1 MKKQKLTNSK
11 ALIFLVILF
20 FSIFCQCYIASA
32 QASVA
37 VRIEPSTVSA
47 RLGESFTVTISLSN
61 VQNLYG
67 IEVILKWNPAILRA
81 TNVDVRLGI
90 ETFSEGVLHESLQ
103 DPPIFIAKNNL
114 TQNMGE
120 YMLVATSM
128 APAPSF
134 NGGGNIFRITFE
146 AIGLGDSEF
155 NLESQLFDYPPVGRE
170 PRVSLPIDH
179 TAMDSI
185 VKVEASTVTP
195 SPTPSPTSS
204 PTSSPTTTPTMS
216 PSPTPEPPTLNIR
229 IEHLLILLVI
239 IVIVMI
245 ATLITHRKTRKI
257 EVPNLN
263 ESQQRISLLI
273 RAKR

>member
-1 MKKQKLTNSK
+1 MKNLKLTNSK

-32 QASVA
+32 QASAA
-37 VRIEPSTVSA
+37 VRIEPSTVFA
-47 RLGESFTVTISLSN
+47 HLGEFFTVTISLSS

-90 ETFSEGVLHESLQ
+90 ETFSDGVLHESLQ

-114 TQNMGE
+114 TQNMAE

-146 AIGLGDSEF
+146 PIGLGDSELS
-155 NLESQLFDYPPVGRE
+155 LESQLFDYPPVGRE
-170 PRVSLPIDH
+170 PRISLPIEH
-179 TAMDSI
+179 TAVDSI
-185 VKVEASTVTP
+185 VKVEASTITP
-195 SPTPSPTSS
+195 SPTPSPTIS
-204 PTSSPTTTPTMS
+204 PTPSPTTTPTMS
-216 PSPTPEPPTLNIR
+216 PSPTPEPPTLDIK
-229 IEHLLILLVI
+229 IEHLLILLATVA
-239 IVIVMI
+239 I
-245 ATLITHRKTRKI
+245 ATIAILIIYRKKRKI
-257 EVPNLN
+257 EKPK
-263 ESQQRISLLI
+263 S
-273 RAKR
+273 